1 MMSVR
6 SLTAVL
12 ERAFN
17 MRDGLGRE
25 IDYMRISVI
34 DSCNLNCYYCN
45 PCKNNEQCRAVNML
59 SVKKVLCIVRAATR
73 LGITHF
79 RLTGGEPLLHP
90 QLDEMVSQIKKLP
103 GVSSVSLTT
112 NAVLLAHHTKR
123 LKEAGI
129 DSINVSLD
137 TIDASEY
144 EHITKKPLL
153 DKVEHGIDAAIECG
167 IRVKI
172 NVVLTPQ
179 TDVVALTRY
188 ASKKGTDI
196 RFIEMMPVGEG
207 RTNGV
212 EPYEKVIGTLSGVYG
227 QPCYVNTEKSNEINS
242 EFNKYN
248 KAQQT
253 QIEQQAKESTQ
264 TYMGRKNTDNGPAEY
279 YIFPGLGIRVGLIQA
294 IHGKFC
300 DSCNRIRVTADG
312 RFMPCLGSSVTMDL
326 LPDSCDFTDDLTDDL
341 EKDSVIAK
349 ALKAA
354 IKAKPKCHNFSDEEV
369 LQPESVTYN
378 TNKNNESEN
387 AVTYKKTTEIKTTE
401 IKAAGAD
408 AARNMSRI
416 GG

>member
-1 MMSVR
+1 MSAR
-6 SLTAVL
+6 FLTAVL

-17 MRDGLGRE
+17 MRDGFGRE

-45 PCKNNEQCRAVNML
+45 PCDNNEHCHAINML
-59 SVKKVLCIVRAATR
+59 SVKKVLCIVRAAIR

-112 NAVLLAHHTKR
+112 NAVLLAQRTKR

-137 TIDASEY
+137 TIDESEY
-144 EHITKKPLL
+144 ECITQKPLL
-153 DKVEHGIDAAIECG
+153 KEVENGIDAAIECG

-172 NVVLTPQ
+172 NAVLTPQ

-188 ASKKGTDI
+188 AAKKGTDI

-207 RTNGV
+207 HTNGV
-212 EPYEKVIGTLSGVYG
+212 EPYEKVIGALSEVYG
-227 QPCYVNTEKSNEINS
+227 APCCVNTERIRKINS
-242 EFNKYN
+242 
-248 KAQQT
+248 
-253 QIEQQAKESTQ
+253 
-264 TYMGRKNTDNGPAEY
+264 GHKNPDNGPAEY

-312 RFMPCLGSSVTMDL
+312 RLMPCLGSSVTMDL

-341 EKDSVIAK
+341 EKDSVIAQ

-354 IKAKPKCHNFSDEEV
+354 INAKPKCHNFSDEEV

-401 IKAAGAD
+401 IKAAD
-408 AARNMSRI
+408 VNAARNMSRI

>member
-1 MMSVR
+1 MMSAR
-6 SLTAVL
+6 FLTAVL

-17 MRDGLGRE
+17 MRDGFGRE

-45 PCKNNEQCRAVNML
+45 PCDNNEHCHVVNML

-112 NAVLLAHHTKR
+112 NAVLLAQRTKR

-144 EHITKKPLL
+144 ERITQKPLL
-153 DKVEHGIDAAIECG
+153 KEVENGIEAAIACG

-172 NVVLTPQ
+172 NAVLTPQ

-188 ASKKGTDI
+188 AAKKGTDI

-207 RTNGV
+207 HTNGV
-212 EPYEKVIGTLSGVYG
+212 EPYEKVIGALSEAYG
-227 QPCYVNTEKSNEINS
+227 EPYCVNTERTREINS
-242 EFNKYN
+242 
-248 KAQQT
+248 
-253 QIEQQAKESTQ
+253 
-264 TYMGRKNTDNGPAEY
+264 GHKNQDNGPAEY

-300 DSCNRIRVTADG
+300 DTCNRIRVTADG
-312 RFMPCLGSSVTMDL
+312 RLMPCLGSSVTMDL

-341 EKDSVIAK
+341 EKDSVIAQ

-387 AVTYKKTTEIKTTE
+387 AVTYKKTTEIKMTE
-401 IKAAGAD
+401 IKAAD
-408 AARNMSRI
+408 VNAARNMSRI

>member
-1 MMSVR
+1 MSAR
-6 SLTAVL
+6 FLTVVL

-17 MRDGLGRE
+17 MRDGFGRE

-45 PCKNNEQCRAVNML
+45 PCDNNEHCHALNIL
-59 SVKKVLCIVRAATR
+59 SVKEVLCIVRAATR
-73 LGITHF
+73 LGIKHF

-90 QLDEMVSQIKKLP
+90 QLDEMVLQIKKIP

-112 NAVLLAHHTKR
+112 NAVLLVQHAKW

-144 EHITKKPLL
+144 ERITKKPLL
-153 DKVEHGIDAAIECG
+153 EEVKHGINAAIECG

-188 ASKKGTDI
+188 VAKKGTDI

-207 RTNGV
+207 HTNGV
-212 EPYEKVIGTLSGVYG
+212 EPYKKVIGTLSKLYG
-227 QPCYVNTEKSNEINS
+227 EPCRINTEKTKEINS
-242 EFNKYN
+242 GNDK
-248 KAQQT
+248 
-253 QIEQQAKESTQ
+253 
-264 TYMGRKNTDNGPAEY
+264 RKIPDNGPAEY
-279 YIFPGLGIRVGLIQA
+279 YIFPELGIRVGLIQA

-300 DSCNRIRVTADG
+300 DTCNRIRVTADG
-312 RFMPCLGSSVTMDL
+312 KLMPCLGSSVTMDL
-326 LPDSCDFTDDLTDDL
+326 VPDSWDFADDV
-341 EKDSVIAK
+341 EKDFAIVR
-349 ALKAA
+349 ALRAA
-354 IKAKPKCHNFSDEEV
+354 IKAKPRCHNFND
-369 LQPESVTYN
+369 
-378 TNKNNESEN
+378 N
-387 AVTYKKTTEIKTTE
+387 AVTYTKTTETKTVETKTTE
-401 IKAAGAD
+401 LKAAEVN

>member
-1 MMSVR
+1 MSVR
-6 SLTAVL
+6 FLTAVSG
-12 ERAFN
+12 RAFN
-17 MRDGLGRE
+17 MRDRFGRE

-45 PCKNNEQCRAVNML
+45 PQDNNKNCQAINIL

-73 LGITHF
+73 IGITHF

-90 QLDEMVSQIKKLP
+90 QIDEMVSQIKKIP
-103 GVSSVSLTT
+103 GVRSVSLTT
-112 NAVLLAHHTKR
+112 NAVLLAQHAKQ

-207 RTNGV
+207 HTNGV
-212 EPYEKVIGTLSGVYG
+212 EPYKKVIGTLSKLYG
-227 QPCYVNTEKSNEINS
+227 EPCRINTEKTKEINS
-242 EFNKYN
+242 GNDK
-248 KAQQT
+248 
-253 QIEQQAKESTQ
+253 
-264 TYMGRKNTDNGPAEY
+264 RKIPDNGPAEY
-279 YIFPGLGIRVGLIQA
+279 YIFPELGIRVGLIQA

-300 DSCNRIRVTADG
+300 DTCNRIRVTADG
-312 RFMPCLGSSVTMDL
+312 RLMPCLGSSVTMDL
-326 LPDSCDFTDDLTDDL
+326 VPDSWDFADDV
-341 EKDSVIAK
+341 EKDFAIVR
-349 ALKAA
+349 ALRAA
-354 IKAKPKCHNFSDEEV
+354 IKAKPRCHNFND
-369 LQPESVTYN
+369 
-378 TNKNNESEN
+378 N
-387 AVTYKKTTEIKTTE
+387 AVTYTKTTETKTTEIKTTE
-401 IKAAGAD
+401 LKAAEVN

>member
-1 MMSVR
+1 MSAR
-6 SLTAVL
+6 FLTVVL

-17 MRDGLGRE
+17 MRDGFGRE

-45 PCKNNEQCRAVNML
+45 PCDNNEHCHALNIL
-59 SVKKVLCIVRAATR
+59 SVKEVLCIVRAATR
-73 LGITHF
+73 LGIKHF

-90 QLDEMVSQIKKLP
+90 QLDEMVLQIKKIP

-112 NAVLLAHHTKR
+112 NAVLLAQHAKW

-144 EHITKKPLL
+144 ERITKKPLL
-153 DKVEHGIDAAIECG
+153 EEVKHGINAAIECG

-188 ASKKGTDI
+188 VAKKGTDI

-207 RTNGV
+207 HTNGV
-212 EPYEKVIGTLSGVYG
+212 EPYKKVIGTLSKLYG
-227 QPCYVNTEKSNEINS
+227 EPCRINTEKTKEINS
-242 EFNKYN
+242 GNDK
-248 KAQQT
+248 
-253 QIEQQAKESTQ
+253 
-264 TYMGRKNTDNGPAEY
+264 RKIPDNGPAEY
-279 YIFPGLGIRVGLIQA
+279 YIFPELGIRVGLIQA

-300 DSCNRIRVTADG
+300 DTCNRIRVTADG
-312 RFMPCLGSSVTMDL
+312 RLMPCLGSSVTMDL
-326 LPDSCDFTDDLTDDL
+326 VPDSWDFADDV
-341 EKDSVIAK
+341 EKDFAIVR
-349 ALKAA
+349 ALRAA
-354 IKAKPKCHNFSDEEV
+354 IKAKPRCHNFND
-369 LQPESVTYN
+369 
-378 TNKNNESEN
+378 N
-387 AVTYKKTTEIKTTE
+387 AVTYTKTTETKTVETKTTEIE
-401 IKAAGAD
+401 AAEVN

>member
-1 MMSVR
+1 MSVR
-6 SLTAVL
+6 FLTAVSG
-12 ERAFN
+12 RAFN
-17 MRDGLGRE
+17 MRDRFGRE

-45 PCKNNEQCRAVNML
+45 PQDNNKKCQAINIL

-90 QLDEMVSQIKKLP
+90 QIDEMVSQIKKIP
-103 GVSSVSLTT
+103 GVRSVSLTT
-112 NAVLLAHHTKR
+112 NAVLLAQHAKQ

-207 RTNGV
+207 HINGV
-212 EPYEKVIGTLSGVYG
+212 EPYKKVIGTLSKLYG
-227 QPCYVNTEKSNEINS
+227 EPYRVNTGKTKEINS
-242 EFNKYN
+242 GYNKY
-248 KAQQT
+248 
-253 QIEQQAKESTQ
+253 KE
-264 TYMGRKNTDNGPAEY
+264 GRKNPDNGPAEY
-279 YIFPGLGIRVGLIQA
+279 YSFHGLDIRVGLIQA

-300 DSCNRIRVTADG
+300 DTCNRIRVTADG
-312 RFMPCLGSSVTMDL
+312 RLMPCLGSSVTMDL
-326 LPDSCDFTDDLTDDL
+326 VPDSCAFTDDL
-341 EKDSVIAK
+341 EKDFVIVQ

-354 IKAKPKCHNFSDEEV
+354 IKAKPGCHNFND
-369 LQPESVTYN
+369 
-378 TNKNNESEN
+378 N
-387 AVTYKKTTEIKTTE
+387 AVTYTKTTETKTTEIKTTE
-401 IKAAGAD
+401 LKAAEVN

>member
-1 MMSVR
+1 MMSAR
-6 SLTAVL
+6 FLTVVL

-17 MRDGLGRE
+17 MRDGFGRE

-45 PCKNNEQCRAVNML
+45 PCDNNEHCHALNIL
-59 SVKKVLCIVRAATR
+59 SVKEVLCIVRAATR
-73 LGITHF
+73 LGIKHF

-90 QLDEMVSQIKKLP
+90 QLDEMVLQIKKIP

-112 NAVLLAHHTKR
+112 NAVLLAQHAKW

-144 EHITKKPLL
+144 ERITKKPLL
-153 DKVEHGIDAAIECG
+153 EEVKHGINAAIECG

-188 ASKKGTDI
+188 VAKKGTDI

-207 RTNGV
+207 HTNGV
-212 EPYEKVIGTLSGVYG
+212 EPYKKVIGTLSKLYG
-227 QPCYVNTEKSNEINS
+227 EPCRINTEKTKEINS
-242 EFNKYN
+242 GNDK
-248 KAQQT
+248 
-253 QIEQQAKESTQ
+253 
-264 TYMGRKNTDNGPAEY
+264 RKIPDNGPAEY
-279 YIFPGLGIRVGLIQA
+279 YIFPELGIRVGLIQA

-300 DSCNRIRVTADG
+300 DTCNRIRVTADG
-312 RFMPCLGSSVTMDL
+312 RLMPCLGSSVTMDL
-326 LPDSCDFTDDLTDDL
+326 VPDSCEFTDDL
-341 EKDSVIAK
+341 EKDFVIVQ

-354 IKAKPKCHNFSDEEV
+354 IKAKPGCHNFND
-369 LQPESVTYN
+369 
-378 TNKNNESEN
+378 N
-387 AVTYKKTTEIKTTE
+387 AVTYTKTTETKTVETKTVETKTTE
-401 IKAAGAD
+401 LKAAEVN

>member
-1 MMSVR
+1 MMSAR
-6 SLTAVL
+6 FLTVVL

-17 MRDGLGRE
+17 MRDGFGRE

-45 PCKNNEQCRAVNML
+45 PCDNNEHCHALNIL
-59 SVKKVLCIVRAATR
+59 SVKEVLCIVRAATR
-73 LGITHF
+73 LGIKHF

-90 QLDEMVSQIKKLP
+90 QLDEMVLQIKKIP

-112 NAVLLAHHTKR
+112 NAVLLAQHAKW

-144 EHITKKPLL
+144 ERITKKPLL
-153 DKVEHGIDAAIECG
+153 EEVKHGINAAIECG

-188 ASKKGTDI
+188 VAKKGTDI

-207 RTNGV
+207 HTNGV
-212 EPYEKVIGTLSGVYG
+212 EPYKKVIGTLSKLYG
-227 QPCYVNTEKSNEINS
+227 EPCRINTEKTKEINS
-242 EFNKYN
+242 GNDK
-248 KAQQT
+248 
-253 QIEQQAKESTQ
+253 
-264 TYMGRKNTDNGPAEY
+264 RKIPDNGPAEY
-279 YIFPGLGIRVGLIQA
+279 YIFPELGIRVGLIQA

-300 DSCNRIRVTADG
+300 ATCNRIRVTADG
-312 RFMPCLGSSVTMDL
+312 RLMPCLGSSVTMDL
-326 LPDSCDFTDDLTDDL
+326 VPDSWDFADDV
-341 EKDSVIAK
+341 EKDFAIVR
-349 ALKAA
+349 ALRAA
-354 IKAKPKCHNFSDEEV
+354 IKAKPRCHNFND
-369 LQPESVTYN
+369 
-378 TNKNNESEN
+378 N
-387 AVTYKKTTEIKTTE
+387 AVTYTKTTETKTVETKTTE
-401 IKAAGAD
+401 LKAAEVN

>member
-1 MMSVR
+1 MSAR
-6 SLTAVL
+6 FLTVVL

-17 MRDGLGRE
+17 MRDGFGRE

-45 PCKNNEQCRAVNML
+45 PCDNNEHCHALNIL
-59 SVKKVLCIVRAATR
+59 SVKEVLCIVRAATR
-73 LGITHF
+73 LGIKHF

-90 QLDEMVSQIKKLP
+90 QLDEMVLQIKKIP

-112 NAVLLAHHTKR
+112 NAVLLVQHAKW

-144 EHITKKPLL
+144 ERITKKPLL
-153 DKVEHGIDAAIECG
+153 EEVKHGINAAIECG

-188 ASKKGTDI
+188 VAKKGTDI

-207 RTNGV
+207 HTNGV
-212 EPYEKVIGTLSGVYG
+212 EPYKKVIGTLSKLYG
-227 QPCYVNTEKSNEINS
+227 EPCRINTEKTKEINS
-242 EFNKYN
+242 GNDK
-248 KAQQT
+248 
-253 QIEQQAKESTQ
+253 
-264 TYMGRKNTDNGPAEY
+264 RKIPDNGPAEY
-279 YIFPGLGIRVGLIQA
+279 YIFPELGIRVGLIQA

-300 DSCNRIRVTADG
+300 DTCNRIRVTADG
-312 RFMPCLGSSVTMDL
+312 RLMPCLGSSVTMDL
-326 LPDSCDFTDDLTDDL
+326 VPDSWDFADDV
-341 EKDSVIAK
+341 EKDFAIVR
-349 ALKAA
+349 ALRAA
-354 IKAKPKCHNFSDEEV
+354 IKAKPRCHNFND
-369 LQPESVTYN
+369 
-378 TNKNNESEN
+378 N
-387 AVTYKKTTEIKTTE
+387 AVTYTKTTETKTVETKTTE
-401 IKAAGAD
+401 LKAAEVN

>member
-1 MMSVR
+1 MSVR
-6 SLTAVL
+6 FLTAVSG
-12 ERAFN
+12 RAFN
-17 MRDGLGRE
+17 MRDRFGRE

-45 PCKNNEQCRAVNML
+45 PCDNNEHCHALNIL
-59 SVKKVLCIVRAATR
+59 SVKEVLCIVRAATR

-90 QLDEMVSQIKKLP
+90 QIDEMVSQIKKIP
-103 GVSSVSLTT
+103 GVRSVSLTT
-112 NAVLLAHHTKR
+112 NAVLLAQHAKQ

-153 DKVEHGIDAAIECG
+153 HKVEHGIDAAIECG

-207 RTNGV
+207 HTNGV
-212 EPYEKVIGTLSGVYG
+212 EPYEKVVGALLEVYG
-227 QPCYVNTEKSNEINS
+227 TPCHIDTENREEINS
-242 EFNKYN
+242 GYN
-248 KAQQT
+248 NA
-253 QIEQQAKESTQ
+253 
-264 TYMGRKNTDNGPAEY
+264 DNGPAEY
-279 YIFPGLGIRVGLIQA
+279 YIFPELDIRVGLIQA

-300 DSCNRIRVTADG
+300 DTCNRIRVTADG
-312 RFMPCLGSSVTMDL
+312 RLMPCLGSSVTMDL
-326 LPDSCDFTDDLTDDL
+326 LPDSCDFTDDL
-341 EKDSVIAK
+341 EKDSVIAQ

-369 LQPESVTYN
+369 LQPESVMYN

-401 IKAAGAD
+401 IKAAD
-408 AARNMSRI
+408 VNAARNMSRI

>member
-1 MMSVR
+1 MMSAR
-6 SLTAVL
+6 FLTVVL

-17 MRDGLGRE
+17 MRDGFGRE

-45 PCKNNEQCRAVNML
+45 PCDNNEHCHALNIL
-59 SVKKVLCIVRAATR
+59 SVKEVLCIVRAATR
-73 LGITHF
+73 LGIKHF

-90 QLDEMVSQIKKLP
+90 QLDEMVLQIKKIP

-112 NAVLLAHHTKR
+112 NAVLLAQHAKW

-144 EHITKKPLL
+144 ERITKKPLL
-153 DKVEHGIDAAIECG
+153 EEVKHGINAAIECG

-188 ASKKGTDI
+188 VAKKGTDI

-207 RTNGV
+207 HTNGV
-212 EPYEKVIGTLSGVYG
+212 EPYKKVIGTLSKLYG
-227 QPCYVNTEKSNEINS
+227 EPCRINTEKTKEINS
-242 EFNKYN
+242 ENDK
-248 KAQQT
+248 
-253 QIEQQAKESTQ
+253 
-264 TYMGRKNTDNGPAEY
+264 RKIPDNGPAEY
-279 YIFPGLGIRVGLIQA
+279 YIFPELGIRVGLIQA

-300 DSCNRIRVTADG
+300 DTCNRIRVTADG
-312 RFMPCLGSSVTMDL
+312 RLMPCLGSSVTMDL
-326 LPDSCDFTDDLTDDL
+326 VPDSCEFTDDL
-341 EKDSVIAK
+341 EKDFVIVQ

-354 IKAKPKCHNFSDEEV
+354 IKAKPGCHNFND
-369 LQPESVTYN
+369 
-378 TNKNNESEN
+378 N
-387 AVTYKKTTEIKTTE
+387 AVTYTKTTETKTVETKTTE
-401 IKAAGAD
+401 LKAAEVN

>member
-1 MMSVR
+1 MSAR
-6 SLTAVL
+6 FLTAVSG
-12 ERAFN
+12 RAFN
-17 MRDGLGRE
+17 MRDRFGRE

-45 PCKNNEQCRAVNML
+45 PQDNNKKCQAINIL

-90 QLDEMVSQIKKLP
+90 QLDEMVLQIKKIP

-112 NAVLLAHHTKR
+112 NAVLLAQHAKW

-144 EHITKKPLL
+144 ERITKKPLL
-153 DKVEHGIDAAIECG
+153 EEVKHGINAAIECG

-188 ASKKGTDI
+188 VAKKGTDI

-207 RTNGV
+207 HTNGV
-212 EPYEKVIGTLSGVYG
+212 EPYKKVIGTLSKLYG
-227 QPCYVNTEKSNEINS
+227 EPCRINTEKTKEINS
-242 EFNKYN
+242 GNDK
-248 KAQQT
+248 
-253 QIEQQAKESTQ
+253 
-264 TYMGRKNTDNGPAEY
+264 RKIPDNGPAEY
-279 YIFPGLGIRVGLIQA
+279 YIFPELGIRVGLIQA

-300 DSCNRIRVTADG
+300 DTCNRIRVTADG
-312 RFMPCLGSSVTMDL
+312 RLMPCLGSSVTMNL
-326 LPDSCDFTDDLTDDL
+326 VPDSCEFTDDL
-341 EKDSVIAK
+341 EKDFVIVQ

-354 IKAKPKCHNFSDEEV
+354 IKAKPGCHNFND
-369 LQPESVTYN
+369 
-378 TNKNNESEN
+378 N
-387 AVTYKKTTEIKTTE
+387 AVTYTKTTETKTVETKTTE
-401 IKAAGAD
+401 LKAAEVN

>member
-1 MMSVR
+1 MMSAR
-6 SLTAVL
+6 FLTVVL

-17 MRDGLGRE
+17 MRDGFGRE

-45 PCKNNEQCRAVNML
+45 PCDNNEHCHALNIL
-59 SVKKVLCIVRAATR
+59 SVKEVLCIVRAATR
-73 LGITHF
+73 LGIKHF

-90 QLDEMVSQIKKLP
+90 QLDEMVLQIKKIP

-112 NAVLLAHHTKR
+112 NAVLLVQHAKW

-144 EHITKKPLL
+144 ERITKKPLL
-153 DKVEHGIDAAIECG
+153 EEVKHGINAAIECG

-188 ASKKGTDI
+188 VAKKGTDI

-207 RTNGV
+207 HTNGV
-212 EPYEKVIGTLSGVYG
+212 EPYKKVIGTLSKLYG
-227 QPCYVNTEKSNEINS
+227 EPCRINTEKTKEINS
-242 EFNKYN
+242 GNDK
-248 KAQQT
+248 
-253 QIEQQAKESTQ
+253 
-264 TYMGRKNTDNGPAEY
+264 RKIPDNGPAEY
-279 YIFPGLGIRVGLIQA
+279 YIFPELGIRVGLIQA

-300 DSCNRIRVTADG
+300 DTCNRIRVTADC
-312 RFMPCLGSSVTMDL
+312 RLMPCLGSSVTMDL
-326 LPDSCDFTDDLTDDL
+326 VPDSWDFADDV
-341 EKDSVIAK
+341 EKDFAIVR
-349 ALKAA
+349 ALRAA
-354 IKAKPKCHNFSDEEV
+354 IKAKPRCHNFND
-369 LQPESVTYN
+369 
-378 TNKNNESEN
+378 N
-387 AVTYKKTTEIKTTE
+387 AVTYTKTTETKTTETKTTEIE
-401 IKAAGAD
+401 AAEVN
-408 AARNMSRI
+408 AATNMSRI

>member
-1 MMSVR
+1 MSAR
-6 SLTAVL
+6 FLTVVL

-17 MRDGLGRE
+17 MRDGFGRE

-45 PCKNNEQCRAVNML
+45 PCDNNEHCHALNIL
-59 SVKKVLCIVRAATR
+59 SVKEVLCIVRAATR
-73 LGITHF
+73 LGIKHF

-90 QLDEMVSQIKKLP
+90 QLDEMVLQIKKIP

-112 NAVLLAHHTKR
+112 NAVLLVQHAKW

-144 EHITKKPLL
+144 ERITKKPLL
-153 DKVEHGIDAAIECG
+153 EEVKNGINAAIECG

-188 ASKKGTDI
+188 VAKKGTDI

-207 RTNGV
+207 HTNGV
-212 EPYEKVIGTLSGVYG
+212 EPYKKVIGTLSKLYG
-227 QPCYVNTEKSNEINS
+227 EPCRINTEKTKEINS
-242 EFNKYN
+242 GNDK
-248 KAQQT
+248 
-253 QIEQQAKESTQ
+253 
-264 TYMGRKNTDNGPAEY
+264 RKIPDNGPAEY
-279 YIFPGLGIRVGLIQA
+279 YIFPELGIRVGLIQA

-300 DSCNRIRVTADG
+300 DTCNRIRVTADG
-312 RFMPCLGSSVTMDL
+312 RLMPCLGSSVTMDL

-354 IKAKPKCHNFSDEEV
+354 IKAKPKCHHFSDEEV

>member
-1 MMSVR
+1 MMSAR
-6 SLTAVL
+6 FLTVVL

-17 MRDGLGRE
+17 MRDGFGRE

-45 PCKNNEQCRAVNML
+45 PCDNNEHCHALNIL
-59 SVKKVLCIVRAATR
+59 SVKEVLCIVRAATR
-73 LGITHF
+73 LGIKHF

-90 QLDEMVSQIKKLP
+90 QLDEMVLQIKKIP

-112 NAVLLAHHTKR
+112 NAVLLAQHAKW

-144 EHITKKPLL
+144 ERITKKPLL
-153 DKVEHGIDAAIECG
+153 EEVKHGINAAIECG

-188 ASKKGTDI
+188 VAKKGTDI

-207 RTNGV
+207 HTNGV
-212 EPYEKVIGTLSGVYG
+212 EPYKKVIGTLSKLYG
-227 QPCYVNTEKSNEINS
+227 EPCRINTEKTKEINS
-242 EFNKYN
+242 GNDK
-248 KAQQT
+248 
-253 QIEQQAKESTQ
+253 
-264 TYMGRKNTDNGPAEY
+264 RKIPDNGPAEY
-279 YIFPGLGIRVGLIQA
+279 YIFPELGIRVGLIQA

-300 DSCNRIRVTADG
+300 ATCNRIRVTADG
-312 RFMPCLGSSVTMDL
+312 RLMPCLGSSVTMDL
-326 LPDSCDFTDDLTDDL
+326 VPDSCEFTDDL
-341 EKDSVIAK
+341 EKDFVIVQ

-354 IKAKPKCHNFSDEEV
+354 IKAKPGCHNFND
-369 LQPESVTYN
+369 
-378 TNKNNESEN
+378 N
-387 AVTYKKTTEIKTTE
+387 AVTYTKTTETKTVETKATE
-401 IKAAGAD
+401 LKAVEVN

>member
-1 MMSVR
+1 MSAR
-6 SLTAVL
+6 FLTAVSG
-12 ERAFN
+12 RAFN
-17 MRDGLGRE
+17 MRDRFGRE

-45 PCKNNEQCRAVNML
+45 PQDNNKKCQAINTL
-59 SVKKVLCIVRAATR
+59 SVKKVLCIVRAAIR

-90 QLDEMVSQIKKLP
+90 QIDEMVLQIKKIP

-112 NAVLLAHHTKR
+112 NAVLLVQHAKW

-144 EHITKKPLL
+144 ERITKKPLL
-153 DKVEHGIDAAIECG
+153 EEVKHGINAAIECG

-207 RTNGV
+207 HTNGV
-212 EPYEKVIGTLSGVYG
+212 EPYKKVIGTLSKLYG
-227 QPCYVNTEKSNEINS
+227 EPCRINTEKTKEINS
-242 EFNKYN
+242 GNDKQ
-248 KAQQT
+248 K
-253 QIEQQAKESTQ
+253 IP
-264 TYMGRKNTDNGPAEY
+264 DNGPAEY
-279 YIFPGLGIRVGLIQA
+279 YIFPELGIRVGLIQA

-300 DSCNRIRVTADG
+300 DTCNRIRVTADG
-312 RFMPCLGSSVTMDL
+312 RLMPCLGSSVTMDL
-326 LPDSCDFTDDLTDDL
+326 VPDSCEFTDDL
-341 EKDSVIAK
+341 EKDFVIVQ

-354 IKAKPKCHNFSDEEV
+354 IKAKPGCHNFND
-369 LQPESVTYN
+369 
-378 TNKNNESEN
+378 N
-387 AVTYKKTTEIKTTE
+387 AVTYTKTTETKTVETKTTE
-401 IKAAGAD
+401 LKAAEVN

>member
-1 MMSVR
+1 MMSAR
-6 SLTAVL
+6 FLTVVL

-17 MRDGLGRE
+17 MRDGFGRE

-45 PCKNNEQCRAVNML
+45 PCDNNEHCHALNIL
-59 SVKKVLCIVRAATR
+59 SVKEVLCIVRAATR
-73 LGITHF
+73 LGIKHF

-90 QLDEMVSQIKKLP
+90 QLDEMVLQIKKIP

-112 NAVLLAHHTKR
+112 NAVLLAQHAKW

-144 EHITKKPLL
+144 ERITKKPLL
-153 DKVEHGIDAAIECG
+153 EEVKHGINAAIECG

-188 ASKKGTDI
+188 VAKKGTDI

-207 RTNGV
+207 HTNGV
-212 EPYEKVIGTLSGVYG
+212 EPYKKVIGTLSKLYG
-227 QPCYVNTEKSNEINS
+227 EPCRINTEKTKEINS
-242 EFNKYN
+242 ENDK
-248 KAQQT
+248 
-253 QIEQQAKESTQ
+253 
-264 TYMGRKNTDNGPAEY
+264 RKIPDNGPAEY
-279 YIFPGLGIRVGLIQA
+279 YIFPELGIRVGLIQA

-300 DSCNRIRVTADG
+300 DTCNRIRVTADG
-312 RFMPCLGSSVTMDL
+312 RLMPCLGSSVTMDL
-326 LPDSCDFTDDLTDDL
+326 VPDSCEFTDDL
-341 EKDSVIAK
+341 EKDFVIVQ

-354 IKAKPKCHNFSDEEV
+354 IKAKPRCHNFND
-369 LQPESVTYN
+369 
-378 TNKNNESEN
+378 N
-387 AVTYKKTTEIKTTE
+387 AVTYTKTTETKTTEIKTTE
-401 IKAAGAD
+401 LKAAEVN

>member
-1 MMSVR
+1 MSAR
-6 SLTAVL
+6 FLTVVL

-17 MRDGLGRE
+17 MRDGFGRE

-45 PCKNNEQCRAVNML
+45 PCDNNEHCHALNIL
-59 SVKKVLCIVRAATR
+59 SVKEVLCIVRAATR
-73 LGITHF
+73 LGIKHF

-90 QLDEMVSQIKKLP
+90 QLDEMVLQIKKIS

-112 NAVLLAHHTKR
+112 NAVLLAQHAKW

-144 EHITKKPLL
+144 ERITKKPLL
-153 DKVEHGIDAAIECG
+153 EEVKHGINAAIECG

-188 ASKKGTDI
+188 VAKKGTDI

-207 RTNGV
+207 HTNGV
-212 EPYEKVIGTLSGVYG
+212 EPYKKVIGTLSKLYG
-227 QPCYVNTEKSNEINS
+227 EPCRINTEKTKEINS
-242 EFNKYN
+242 GNDK
-248 KAQQT
+248 
-253 QIEQQAKESTQ
+253 
-264 TYMGRKNTDNGPAEY
+264 RKIPDNGPAEY
-279 YIFPGLGIRVGLIQA
+279 YIFPELGIRVGLIQA

-300 DSCNRIRVTADG
+300 DTCNRIRVTADG
-312 RFMPCLGSSVTMDL
+312 RLMPCLGSSVTMDL
-326 LPDSCDFTDDLTDDL
+326 VPDSCEFTDDL
-341 EKDSVIAK
+341 EKDFVIVQ

-354 IKAKPKCHNFSDEEV
+354 IKAKPRCHNFND
-369 LQPESVTYN
+369 
-378 TNKNNESEN
+378 N
-387 AVTYKKTTEIKTTE
+387 AVTYTKTTETKTTE
-401 IKAAGAD
+401 TKTTELKAAEVN

>member
-1 MMSVR
+1 MMSAR
-6 SLTAVL
+6 FLTAVL

-17 MRDGLGRE
+17 MRDGFGRE

-45 PCKNNEQCRAVNML
+45 PCDNNEHCHAINML

-112 NAVLLAHHTKR
+112 NAVLLAQRTKR

-144 EHITKKPLL
+144 ECITQKPLL
-153 DKVEHGIDAAIECG
+153 KDVEDGIDAAIACG

-172 NVVLTPQ
+172 NAVLTPQ

-188 ASKKGTDI
+188 AAKKGTDI

-207 RTNGV
+207 HTNGV
-212 EPYEKVIGTLSGVYG
+212 EPYEKVIGALSEVYG
-227 QPCYVNTEKSNEINS
+227 APCCVNTERTMEINS
-242 EFNKYN
+242 
-248 KAQQT
+248 
-253 QIEQQAKESTQ
+253 
-264 TYMGRKNTDNGPAEY
+264 GHKNSDNGPAEY

-312 RFMPCLGSSVTMDL
+312 RLMPCLGSSVTMDL
-326 LPDSCDFTDDLTDDL
+326 LPDSCDLTDDLTDDL
-341 EKDSVIAK
+341 EKDSVIAQ

-369 LQPESVTYN
+369 LQPESVMYN

-401 IKAAGAD
+401 IKAAD
-408 AARNMSRI
+408 VNAARNMSRI

>member
-1 MMSVR
+1 MSAR
-6 SLTAVL
+6 FLTAVSG
-12 ERAFN
+12 RAFN
-17 MRDGLGRE
+17 MRDRFGRE

-45 PCKNNEQCRAVNML
+45 PQDNNKNCQAINTL

-90 QLDEMVSQIKKLP
+90 QIDEMVSQIKKIP
-103 GVSSVSLTT
+103 AVRSVSLTT
-112 NAVLLAHHTKR
+112 NAVLLAQHAKQ

-153 DKVEHGIDAAIECG
+153 HKVEQGIDAAIECG

-172 NVVLTPQ
+172 NAVLTPQ

-207 RTNGV
+207 HTNGV
-212 EPYEKVIGTLSGVYG
+212 EPYKKVIGTLSKLYG
-227 QPCYVNTEKSNEINS
+227 EPCRINTEKTKEINS
-242 EFNKYN
+242 GNDK
-248 KAQQT
+248 
-253 QIEQQAKESTQ
+253 
-264 TYMGRKNTDNGPAEY
+264 RKIPDNGPAEY
-279 YIFPGLGIRVGLIQA
+279 YIFPELGIRVGLIQA

-300 DSCNRIRVTADG
+300 DTCNRIRVTADG
-312 RFMPCLGSSVTMDL
+312 RLMPCLGSSVTMDL
-326 LPDSCDFTDDLTDDL
+326 VPDSCEFTDDL
-341 EKDSVIAK
+341 EKDFVIVQ

-354 IKAKPKCHNFSDEEV
+354 IKAKPGCHNFND
-369 LQPESVTYN
+369 
-378 TNKNNESEN
+378 N
-387 AVTYKKTTEIKTTE
+387 AVTYTKTTETKTTEIKTTE
-401 IKAAGAD
+401 LKAAEVN

>member
-1 MMSVR
+1 MMSAR
-6 SLTAVL
+6 FLTAVL

-17 MRDGLGRE
+17 MRDGFGRE

-112 NAVLLAHHTKR
+112 NAVLLAQRTKR

-144 EHITKKPLL
+144 ERITQKPLL
-153 DKVEHGIDAAIECG
+153 KEVEDGIDAAIECG

-172 NVVLTPQ
+172 NAVLTPQ

-188 ASKKGTDI
+188 AAKKGTDI

-207 RTNGV
+207 HTNGV
-212 EPYEKVIGTLSGVYG
+212 EPYEKVIGTLSEVYG
-227 QPCYVNTEKSNEINS
+227 EPCCVNTENRKEIKL
-242 EFNKYN
+242 EH
-248 KAQQT
+248 
-253 QIEQQAKESTQ
+253 
-264 TYMGRKNTDNGPAEY
+264 KNPDNGPAEY

-312 RFMPCLGSSVTMDL
+312 RLMPCLGSSVTMDL
-326 LPDSCDFTDDLTDDL
+326 LPDSCDLTDDL

-354 IKAKPKCHNFSDEEV
+354 IKAKPKCHHFSDEEV
-369 LQPESVTYN
+369 LQPESVMYN
-378 TNKNNESEN
+378 ANKNNESEN

>member
-1 MMSVR
+1 
-6 SLTAVL
+6 
-12 ERAFN
+12 
-17 MRDGLGRE
+17 MRDRFGRE

-45 PCKNNEQCRAVNML
+45 PQDNNKNCQAINIL

-90 QLDEMVSQIKKLP
+90 QIDEMVSQIKKIP
-103 GVSSVSLTT
+103 SVRSVSLTT
-112 NAVLLAHHTKR
+112 NAVLLAQHAKQ

-196 RFIEMMPVGEG
+196 RFIEMMPIGYGSSFTGMSQEKIVSLLEERFG
-207 RTNGV
+207 RLV
-212 EPYEKVIGTLSGVYG
+212 PYEGEPLG
-227 QPCYVNTEKSNEINS
+227 
-242 EFNKYN
+242 
-248 KAQQT
+248 
-253 QIEQQAKESTQ
+253 
-264 TYMGRKNTDNGPAEY
+264 NGPCKY
-279 YIFPGLGIRVGLIQA
+279 YIVKGFQGKIGFISA
-294 IHGKFC
+294 ISHKFC
-300 DSCNRIRVTADG
+300 SECNRIRLTSQGYLKTCLQYTAGRDLREVLRNDG
-312 RFMPCLGSSVTMDL
+312 TDEELKEIIKEALSEK
-326 LPDSCDFTDDLTDDL
+326 PDGHHFR
-341 EKDSVIAK
+341 E
-349 ALKAA
+349 
-354 IKAKPKCHNFSDEEV
+354 KAKEDDT
-369 LQPESVTYN
+369 ESLCM
-378 TNKNNESEN
+378 
-387 AVTYKKTTEIKTTE
+387 AQ
-401 IKAAGAD
+401 
-408 AARNMSRI
+408 I

>member
-1 MMSVR
+1 MSVR
-6 SLTAVL
+6 FLTAVSG
-12 ERAFN
+12 RAFN
-17 MRDGLGRE
+17 MRDRFGRE

-45 PCKNNEQCRAVNML
+45 PQDNNKNCQAINIL

-90 QLDEMVSQIKKLP
+90 QIDEMVSQIKKIP
-103 GVSSVSLTT
+103 GVRSVSLTT
-112 NAVLLAHHTKR
+112 NAVLLAQHAKQ

-153 DKVEHGIDAAIECG
+153 HKVEQGIDAAIECG

-172 NVVLTPQ
+172 NAVLTPQ

-188 ASKKGTDI
+188 AAKKGTDI

-207 RTNGV
+207 HTNGV
-212 EPYEKVIGTLSGVYG
+212 EPYEKVIGALSEVYG
-227 QPCYVNTEKSNEINS
+227 APYCVNTERTRKINS
-242 EFNKYN
+242 
-248 KAQQT
+248 
-253 QIEQQAKESTQ
+253 
-264 TYMGRKNTDNGPAEY
+264 GHKNPDNGPAEY

-300 DSCNRIRVTADG
+300 DTCNRIRVTADG
-312 RFMPCLGSSVTMDL
+312 RLMPCLGSNVTMDL
-326 LPDSCDFTDDLTDDL
+326 LPDSCDFTDDL
-341 EKDSVIAK
+341 EKDSVIAQ

-354 IKAKPKCHNFSDEEV
+354 IKAKPKCHDFNDEEV
-369 LQPESVTYN
+369 LQPESVMYN

>member
-1 MMSVR
+1 MMSAR
-6 SLTAVL
+6 FLTVVL

-17 MRDGLGRE
+17 MRDGFGRE

-45 PCKNNEQCRAVNML
+45 PCDNNEHCHALNIL
-59 SVKKVLCIVRAATR
+59 SVKEVLCIVRAATR
-73 LGITHF
+73 LGIKHF

-90 QLDEMVSQIKKLP
+90 QLDEMVLQIKKIP

-112 NAVLLAHHTKR
+112 NAVLLAQHAKW

-144 EHITKKPLL
+144 ERITKKPLL
-153 DKVEHGIDAAIECG
+153 EEVKHGINAAIECG

-188 ASKKGTDI
+188 VAKKGTDI

-207 RTNGV
+207 HTNGV
-212 EPYEKVIGTLSGVYG
+212 EPYKKVIGTLSKLYG
-227 QPCYVNTEKSNEINS
+227 EPCRINTEKTKEINS
-242 EFNKYN
+242 GNDK
-248 KAQQT
+248 
-253 QIEQQAKESTQ
+253 
-264 TYMGRKNTDNGPAEY
+264 RKIPDNGPAEY
-279 YIFPGLGIRVGLIQA
+279 YIFPELGIRVGLIQA

-300 DSCNRIRVTADG
+300 DTCNRIRVTADG
-312 RFMPCLGSSVTMDL
+312 RLMPCLGSSVTMDL
-326 LPDSCDFTDDLTDDL
+326 VPDSWDFADDV
-341 EKDSVIAK
+341 EKDFAIVR
-349 ALKAA
+349 ALRAA
-354 IKAKPKCHNFSDEEV
+354 IKAKPRCHNFND
-369 LQPESVTYN
+369 
-378 TNKNNESEN
+378 N
-387 AVTYKKTTEIKTTE
+387 AVTYTKTTETKTVETKTTE
-401 IKAAGAD
+401 LKAAEVN

>member
-1 MMSVR
+1 MMSAR
-6 SLTAVL
+6 FLTVVL

-17 MRDGLGRE
+17 MRDGFGRE

-45 PCKNNEQCRAVNML
+45 PCDNNEHCHALNIL
-59 SVKKVLCIVRAATR
+59 SVKEVLCIVRAATR
-73 LGITHF
+73 LGIKHF

-90 QLDEMVSQIKKLP
+90 QLDEMVLQIKKIP

-112 NAVLLAHHTKR
+112 NAVLLAQHAKW

-144 EHITKKPLL
+144 ERITKKPLL
-153 DKVEHGIDAAIECG
+153 EEVKHGINAAIECG

-188 ASKKGTDI
+188 VAKKGTDI

-207 RTNGV
+207 HTNGV
-212 EPYEKVIGTLSGVYG
+212 EPYKKVIGTLSKLYG
-227 QPCYVNTEKSNEINS
+227 EPCRINTEKTKEINS
-242 EFNKYN
+242 GNDK
-248 KAQQT
+248 
-253 QIEQQAKESTQ
+253 
-264 TYMGRKNTDNGPAEY
+264 RKIPDNGPAEY
-279 YIFPGLGIRVGLIQA
+279 YIFPELGIRVGLIQA

-300 DSCNRIRVTADG
+300 DTCNRIRVTADG
-312 RFMPCLGSSVTMDL
+312 RLMPCLGSSVTMDL
-326 LPDSCDFTDDLTDDL
+326 VPDSCEFTDDL
-341 EKDSVIAK
+341 EKDFVIVQ

-354 IKAKPKCHNFSDEEV
+354 IKAKPGCHNFND
-369 LQPESVTYN
+369 
-378 TNKNNESEN
+378 N
-387 AVTYKKTTEIKTTE
+387 AVTYTKTTETKTVETKATE
-401 IKAAGAD
+401 LKAVEVN

>member
-1 MMSVR
+1 MSAR
-6 SLTAVL
+6 FLTVVL

-17 MRDGLGRE
+17 MRDGFGRE

-45 PCKNNEQCRAVNML
+45 PCDNNEHCHAINML
-59 SVKKVLCIVRAATR
+59 SVKKVLCIVRAAIR

-112 NAVLLAHHTKR
+112 NAVLLAQRTKR

-144 EHITKKPLL
+144 ECITQKPLL
-153 DKVEHGIDAAIECG
+153 KEVENGIDAAIECG

-172 NVVLTPQ
+172 NAVLTPQ

-188 ASKKGTDI
+188 AAKKGTDI

-207 RTNGV
+207 HTNGV
-212 EPYEKVIGTLSGVYG
+212 EPYEKVIGALSEVYG
-227 QPCYVNTEKSNEINS
+227 APCCVNTERIRKINS
-242 EFNKYN
+242 
-248 KAQQT
+248 
-253 QIEQQAKESTQ
+253 
-264 TYMGRKNTDNGPAEY
+264 GHKNPDNGPAEY

-312 RFMPCLGSSVTMDL
+312 RIMPCLGSSVTMDL

-341 EKDSVIAK
+341 EKDSVIAQ

-354 IKAKPKCHNFSDEEV
+354 INAKPKCHNFSDEEV

-401 IKAAGAD
+401 IKAAD
-408 AARNMSRI
+408 VNAARNMSRI

>member
-1 MMSVR
+1 MSAR
-6 SLTAVL
+6 FLTVVL

-17 MRDGLGRE
+17 MRDGFGRE

-45 PCKNNEQCRAVNML
+45 PCDNNEHCHALNIL
-59 SVKKVLCIVRAATR
+59 SVKEVLCIVRAATR
-73 LGITHF
+73 LGIKHF

-90 QLDEMVSQIKKLP
+90 QLDEMVLQIKKIP

-112 NAVLLAHHTKR
+112 NAVLLAQHAKW

-144 EHITKKPLL
+144 ERITKKPLL
-153 DKVEHGIDAAIECG
+153 EEVKHGINAAIECG

-188 ASKKGTDI
+188 VAKKGTDI

-207 RTNGV
+207 HTNGV
-212 EPYEKVIGTLSGVYG
+212 EPYKKVIGTLSKLYG
-227 QPCYVNTEKSNEINS
+227 EPCRINTEKTKEINS
-242 EFNKYN
+242 GNDK
-248 KAQQT
+248 
-253 QIEQQAKESTQ
+253 
-264 TYMGRKNTDNGPAEY
+264 RKIPDNGPAEY
-279 YIFPGLGIRVGLIQA
+279 YIFPELGIRVGLIQA

-300 DSCNRIRVTADG
+300 DTCNRIRVTADG
-312 RFMPCLGSSVTMDL
+312 RLMPCLGSSVTMDL
-326 LPDSCDFTDDLTDDL
+326 VPDSWDFADDV
-341 EKDSVIAK
+341 EKDFAIVR
-349 ALKAA
+349 ALRAA
-354 IKAKPKCHNFSDEEV
+354 IKAKPRCHNFND
-369 LQPESVTYN
+369 
-378 TNKNNESEN
+378 N
-387 AVTYKKTTEIKTTE
+387 AVTYTKTTETKTVETKTTE
-401 IKAAGAD
+401 LKAAD
-408 AARNMSRI
+408 VNAARNMSRI

>member
-1 MMSVR
+1 MSAR
-6 SLTAVL
+6 FLTVVL

-17 MRDGLGRE
+17 MRDGFGRE

-45 PCKNNEQCRAVNML
+45 PCDNNEHCHALNIL
-59 SVKKVLCIVRAATR
+59 SVKEVLCIVRAATR
-73 LGITHF
+73 LGIKHF

-90 QLDEMVSQIKKLP
+90 QLDEMVLQIKKIP

-112 NAVLLAHHTKR
+112 NAVLLVQHAKW

-144 EHITKKPLL
+144 ERITKKPLL
-153 DKVEHGIDAAIECG
+153 EEVKHGINAAIECG

-188 ASKKGTDI
+188 VAKKGTDI

-207 RTNGV
+207 HTNGV
-212 EPYEKVIGTLSGVYG
+212 EPYKKVIGTLSKLYG
-227 QPCYVNTEKSNEINS
+227 EPCRINTEKTKEINS
-242 EFNKYN
+242 GNDK
-248 KAQQT
+248 
-253 QIEQQAKESTQ
+253 
-264 TYMGRKNTDNGPAEY
+264 RKIPDNGPAEY
-279 YIFPGLGIRVGLIQA
+279 YIFPELDIRVGLIQA

-300 DSCNRIRVTADG
+300 DTCNRIRVTADG
-312 RFMPCLGSSVTMDL
+312 RLMPCLGSSVTMDL
-326 LPDSCDFTDDLTDDL
+326 VPDSCEFTDDL
-341 EKDSVIAK
+341 EKDFVIVQ

-354 IKAKPKCHNFSDEEV
+354 IKAKPGCHNFND
-369 LQPESVTYN
+369 
-378 TNKNNESEN
+378 N
-387 AVTYKKTTEIKTTE
+387 AVTYTKTTETKTVETKTTE
-401 IKAAGAD
+401 LKAAEVN

>member
-1 MMSVR
+1 MSAR
-6 SLTAVL
+6 FLTVVL

-17 MRDGLGRE
+17 MRDGFGRE

-45 PCKNNEQCRAVNML
+45 PCDNNEHCHALNIL
-59 SVKKVLCIVRAATR
+59 SVKEVLCIVRAATR
-73 LGITHF
+73 LGIKHF

-90 QLDEMVSQIKKLP
+90 QLDEMVLQIKKIP

-112 NAVLLAHHTKR
+112 NAVLLAQHAMW

-144 EHITKKPLL
+144 ERITKKPLL
-153 DKVEHGIDAAIECG
+153 EEVKHGINAAIECG

-188 ASKKGTDI
+188 VAKKGTDI

-207 RTNGV
+207 HTNGV
-212 EPYEKVIGTLSGVYG
+212 EPYKKVIGTLSKLYG
-227 QPCYVNTEKSNEINS
+227 EPCRINTEKIKEINS
-242 EFNKYN
+242 GNDK
-248 KAQQT
+248 
-253 QIEQQAKESTQ
+253 
-264 TYMGRKNTDNGPAEY
+264 RKIPDNGPAEY
-279 YIFPGLGIRVGLIQA
+279 YIFPELGIRVGLIQA

-300 DSCNRIRVTADG
+300 DTCNRIRVTADG
-312 RFMPCLGSSVTMDL
+312 RLMPCLGSSVTMDL
-326 LPDSCDFTDDLTDDL
+326 VPDSWDFADDV
-341 EKDSVIAK
+341 EKDFAIVR
-349 ALKAA
+349 ALRAA
-354 IKAKPKCHNFSDEEV
+354 IKAKPRCHNFND
-369 LQPESVTYN
+369 
-378 TNKNNESEN
+378 N
-387 AVTYKKTTEIKTTE
+387 AVTYTKTTETKTVETKTTE
-401 IKAAGAD
+401 LKAAEVN

>member
-1 MMSVR
+1 MSAR
-6 SLTAVL
+6 FLTVVL

-17 MRDGLGRE
+17 MRDGFGRE

-45 PCKNNEQCRAVNML
+45 PCDNNEHCHALNIL
-59 SVKKVLCIVRAATR
+59 SVKEVLCIVRAATR
-73 LGITHF
+73 LGIKHF

-90 QLDEMVSQIKKLP
+90 QLDEMVLQIKKIP

-112 NAVLLAHHTKR
+112 NAVLLAQHAKW

-144 EHITKKPLL
+144 ERITKKPLL
-153 DKVEHGIDAAIECG
+153 EEVKHGINAAIECG

-188 ASKKGTDI
+188 VAKKGTDI

-207 RTNGV
+207 HTNGV
-212 EPYEKVIGTLSGVYG
+212 EPYKKVIGTLSKLYG
-227 QPCYVNTEKSNEINS
+227 EPCRINTEKTKEINS
-242 EFNKYN
+242 GNDK
-248 KAQQT
+248 
-253 QIEQQAKESTQ
+253 
-264 TYMGRKNTDNGPAEY
+264 RKIPDNGPAEY
-279 YIFPGLGIRVGLIQA
+279 YIFPELGIRVGLIQA

-300 DSCNRIRVTADG
+300 DTCNRIRVTADG
-312 RFMPCLGSSVTMDL
+312 RLMPCLGSSVTMDL
-326 LPDSCDFTDDLTDDL
+326 VPDSWDFADDV
-341 EKDSVIAK
+341 EKDFAIVR
-349 ALKAA
+349 ALRAA
-354 IKAKPKCHNFSDEEV
+354 IKAKPRCHNFND
-369 LQPESVTYN
+369 
-378 TNKNNESEN
+378 N
-387 AVTYKKTTEIKTTE
+387 AVTYTKTTETKTVETKTTE
-401 IKAAGAD
+401 LKAEEVN

>member
-1 MMSVR
+1 MMSAR
-6 SLTAVL
+6 FLTAVL

-17 MRDGLGRE
+17 MRDGFGRE

-45 PCKNNEQCRAVNML
+45 PCKNNEHCRAVNML
-59 SVKKVLCIVRAATR
+59 SVKKVLCIVKAATR

-112 NAVLLAHHTKR
+112 NAVLLAQRTKR

-137 TIDASEY
+137 TIDESEY
-144 EHITKKPLL
+144 ECITQKPLL
-153 DKVEHGIDAAIECG
+153 KEVENGIDAAIECG

-172 NVVLTPQ
+172 NAVLTPQ

-188 ASKKGTDI
+188 AAKKGTDI

-207 RTNGV
+207 HTNGV
-212 EPYEKVIGTLSGVYG
+212 EPYEKVIGALSEVYG
-227 QPCYVNTEKSNEINS
+227 APCCVNTERIRKINS
-242 EFNKYN
+242 
-248 KAQQT
+248 
-253 QIEQQAKESTQ
+253 
-264 TYMGRKNTDNGPAEY
+264 GHKNPDNGPAEY

-312 RFMPCLGSSVTMDL
+312 RLMPCLGSSVTMDL

-341 EKDSVIAK
+341 EKDSVIAQ

-369 LQPESVTYN
+369 PQPESVMYN

>member
-1 MMSVR
+1 MSAR
-6 SLTAVL
+6 FLTAVSG
-12 ERAFN
+12 RAFN
-17 MRDGLGRE
+17 MRDRFGRE

-45 PCKNNEQCRAVNML
+45 PQDNNKNCQAINIL

-90 QLDEMVSQIKKLP
+90 QIDEMVSQIKKIP
-103 GVSSVSLTT
+103 GVRSVSLTT
-112 NAVLLAHHTKR
+112 NAVLLAQHAKQ

-144 EHITKKPLL
+144 EYITKKPLL

-207 RTNGV
+207 HINGV
-212 EPYEKVIGTLSGVYG
+212 EPYKKVIGTLSELYG
-227 QPCYVNTEKSNEINS
+227 EPYRVNTGKTKEINS
-242 EFNKYN
+242 GYNKY
-248 KAQQT
+248 
-253 QIEQQAKESTQ
+253 KEE
-264 TYMGRKNTDNGPAEY
+264 RKNPDNGPAEY
-279 YIFPGLGIRVGLIQA
+279 YSFHGLDIRVGLIQA

-300 DSCNRIRVTADG
+300 DTCNRIRVTADG
-312 RFMPCLGSSVTMDL
+312 RLMPCLGSSVTMDL
-326 LPDSCDFTDDLTDDL
+326 VPDSWDFADDV
-341 EKDSVIAK
+341 EKDFAIVR
-349 ALKAA
+349 ALRAA
-354 IKAKPKCHNFSDEEV
+354 IKAKPRCHNFND
-369 LQPESVTYN
+369 
-378 TNKNNESEN
+378 N
-387 AVTYKKTTEIKTTE
+387 AVTYTKTTETKTTETKTTEIE
-401 IKAAGAD
+401 AAEVN

>member
-1 MMSVR
+1 MSAR
-6 SLTAVL
+6 FLTVVL

-17 MRDGLGRE
+17 MRDGFGRE

-45 PCKNNEQCRAVNML
+45 PCDNNEHCHALNIL
-59 SVKKVLCIVRAATR
+59 SVKEVLCIVRAATR
-73 LGITHF
+73 LGIKHF

-90 QLDEMVSQIKKLP
+90 QLDEMVLQIKKIP

-112 NAVLLAHHTKR
+112 NAVLLAQHAKW

-144 EHITKKPLL
+144 ERITKKPLL
-153 DKVEHGIDAAIECG
+153 EEVKHGINAAIECG

-188 ASKKGTDI
+188 VAKKGTDI

-207 RTNGV
+207 HTNGV
-212 EPYEKVIGTLSGVYG
+212 EPYKKVIGTLSKRYG
-227 QPCYVNTEKSNEINS
+227 EPCRINTEKTKEINS
-242 EFNKYN
+242 GNDK
-248 KAQQT
+248 
-253 QIEQQAKESTQ
+253 
-264 TYMGRKNTDNGPAEY
+264 RKIPDNGPAEY
-279 YIFPGLGIRVGLIQA
+279 YIFPELGIRVGLIQA

-300 DSCNRIRVTADG
+300 DTCNRIRVTADG
-312 RFMPCLGSSVTMDL
+312 RLMPCLGSSVTMDL
-326 LPDSCDFTDDLTDDL
+326 VPDSWDFADDV
-341 EKDSVIAK
+341 EKDFAIVR
-349 ALKAA
+349 ALRAA
-354 IKAKPKCHNFSDEEV
+354 IKAKPRCHNFND
-369 LQPESVTYN
+369 
-378 TNKNNESEN
+378 N
-387 AVTYKKTTEIKTTE
+387 AVTYTKTTETKTVETKATE
-401 IKAAGAD
+401 LKAAEVN

>member
-1 MMSVR
+1 MSAR
-6 SLTAVL
+6 FLTVVL
-12 ERAFN
+12 ERVFN
-17 MRDGLGRE
+17 MRDGFGRE

-45 PCKNNEQCRAVNML
+45 PCDNNEHCHALNIL
-59 SVKKVLCIVRAATR
+59 SVKEVLCIVRAATR
-73 LGITHF
+73 LGIKHF

-90 QLDEMVSQIKKLP
+90 QLDEMVLQIKKIP

-112 NAVLLAHHTKR
+112 NAVLLAQHAKW

-144 EHITKKPLL
+144 ERITKKPLL
-153 DKVEHGIDAAIECG
+153 EEVKHGINAAIECG

-188 ASKKGTDI
+188 VAKKGTDI

-207 RTNGV
+207 HTNGV
-212 EPYEKVIGTLSGVYG
+212 EPYKKVIGTLSKLYG
-227 QPCYVNTEKSNEINS
+227 EPCRINTEKTKEINS
-242 EFNKYN
+242 GNDK
-248 KAQQT
+248 
-253 QIEQQAKESTQ
+253 
-264 TYMGRKNTDNGPAEY
+264 RKIPDNGPAEY
-279 YIFPGLGIRVGLIQA
+279 YIFPELGIRVGLIQA

-300 DSCNRIRVTADG
+300 DTCNRIRVTADG
-312 RFMPCLGSSVTMDL
+312 RLMPCLGSSVTMDL
-326 LPDSCDFTDDLTDDL
+326 VPDSWDFADDV
-341 EKDSVIAK
+341 EKDFAIVR
-349 ALKAA
+349 ALRAA
-354 IKAKPKCHNFSDEEV
+354 IKAKPRCHNFND
-369 LQPESVTYN
+369 
-378 TNKNNESEN
+378 N
-387 AVTYKKTTEIKTTE
+387 AVTYTKTTETKTVETKTTE
-401 IKAAGAD
+401 LKAAEVN